1 MTDPWATDD
10 VSEVGPWELAG
21 LPGRLVVAA
30 YLTADQLAA
39 QCRVIVDA
47 LLDAQAR
54 SEADFVRTRDRC
66 PLTSIAADFERAAPG
81 P

>member
-1 MTDPWATDD
+1 MTDAWATDD
-10 VSEVGPWELAG
+10 VSEVVPWELAG
-21 LPGRLVVAA
+21 FPGQLVVSA
-30 YLTADQLAA
+30 YLTADRLAA

-66 PLTSIAADFERAAPG
+66 QRTSIAADFERAAPG